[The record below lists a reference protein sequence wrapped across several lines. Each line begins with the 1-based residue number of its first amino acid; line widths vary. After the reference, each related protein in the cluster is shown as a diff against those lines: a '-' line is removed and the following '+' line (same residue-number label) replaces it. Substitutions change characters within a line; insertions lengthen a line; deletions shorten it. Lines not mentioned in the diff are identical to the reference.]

1 VLGPLWVWLVLGEH
15 PGDLALAGGALV
27 VLTLAGH
34 AATGGRRQ
42 PALTPGGP

>member
-1 VLGPLWVWLVLGEH
+1 VWLVLQEY

-34 AATGGRRQ
+34 AATGNRRR
-42 PALTPGGP
+42 PALPVTDPQP

>member
-1 VLGPLWVWLVLGEH
+1 VWLVLQEY

-34 AATGGRRQ
+34 AATGNRR
-42 PALTPGGP
+42 PALPVTDAQP